1 MEHQRQHQNVPTSS
15 RRKPRR
21 KPRRWWV
28 RPWLTEQQ
36 RQTKGQYHQLLKRE
50 LSINDRQ
57 SFINYLRMPVDLF
70 NEIVH
75 KVTPLIQTQTT
86 NWRDPLPTA
95 LKVAITLRHLA
106 TGDSYPSL
114 SFNFRCG
121 KTSITRIIPQVC
133 RAIVECYRDET
144 FKLPVCPDDWKRLAA
159 EFEERWQV
167 PHAVGALDGKHIAV
181 KKPNG
186 SGSLYH
192 NYKGFFSIPLMALV
206 DAQYKFIWIELGG
219 MGHMSDA
226 QIYNDCELSKSL
238 EENTVGLPAAE
249 PLPNDPDGEP
259 MPYFILADDAFALR
273 TYLMKPYSRRGLDE
287 AEKHTNYRLSRGRM
301 VVEQA
306 FGILANR
313 FRVLHRTMEQQPE
326 RVRDLLE
333 AMCVLHNLF
342 RIRLPHQQ
350 PLMIDADINTPVRRT
365 IIHDVPQP
373 PNRGYGHNA
382 AKRQRD
388 YLKYYFCGPG
398 QLQSQ

>member
-1 MEHQRQHQNVPTSS
+1 MEHQHQHQNVPTSS

-36 RQTKGQYHQLLKRE
+36 RQAKGQYHQLLKRE
-50 LSINDRQ
+50 LSVNDRQ

-238 EENTVGLPAAE
+238 EENTVG
-249 PLPNDPDGEP
+249 DTSG
-259 MPYFILADDAFALR
+259 
-273 TYLMKPYSRRGLDE
+273 G
-287 AEKHTNYRLSRGRM
+287 G
-301 VVEQA
+301 
-306 FGILANR
+306 G
-313 FRVLHRTMEQQPE
+313 
-326 RVRDLLE
+326 
-333 AMCVLHNLF
+333 
-342 RIRLPHQQ
+342 
-350 PLMIDADINTPVRRT
+350 
-365 IIHDVPQP
+365 
-373 PNRGYGHNA
+373 
-382 AKRQRD
+382 
-388 YLKYYFCGPG
+388 
-398 QLQSQ
+398 